1 MNYRFDE
8 FLSALREVQR
18 LMCEVEAWNDND
30 GCTSLNVFAFSE
42 VGGERSLRLKRPIID
57 ARHLASCVLRFN
69 KDGLLNRRDLNAIRE
84 AGFEISSGC
93 HDRFVTLSVPPTQ
106 QVIDEWEEIE
116 NQDEERDNG
125 RHEPESMDLI
135 IISSIEPSEDDDD

>member
-1 MNYRFDE
+1 MNYGFDE

-30 GCTSLNVFAFSE
+30 GCSSLNDFAFSE
-42 VGGERSLRLKRPIID
+42 VGRERSLCLKQPIIE
-57 ARHLASCVLRFN
+57 ARYLASRVLRFN

-84 AGFEISSGC
+84 AGFEISSAS
-93 HDRFVTLSVPPTQ
+93 HDRFVTLRIPPTQ
-106 QVIDEWEEIE
+106 QAIDEWE

-125 RHEPESMDLI
+125 RYEPEPMELI
-135 IISSIEPSEDDDD
+135 IISSVESSEDDNNW